1 MSRPERGHDARPR
14 FIAAGFDISVG
25 TAHAYVTT
33 VEAVRLFGQGAGPPE
48 VARRLRVSRKSAY
61 AWQTAWRAGGRAA
74 LMSKGAGGLPCRLSD
89 AQAERFQAELEAGP
103 AAHGWSEDQRW
114 TLARVVELINRHFG
128 YRYTPRGVSYLL
140 HRLSWSPQVPAH
152 RAAERDEQ
160 AVAAWRTELWS
171 RVRSSSLFGLEDSVF
186 AGQE

>member
-1 MSRPERGHDARPR
+1 MRYADGGGLT
-14 FIAAGFDISVG
+14 AAGR
-25 TAHAYVTT
+25 AKR
-33 VEAVRLFGQGAGPPE
+33 EAVRFEAAGMFGQGVRPPE

-61 AWQTAWRAGGRAA
+61 AWHAAWRAGGRAA

-89 AQAERFQAELEAGP
+89 AQAERLQVELEAGP

-114 TLARVVELINRHFG
+114 TLARVAELINRNFG

-140 HRLSWSPQVPAH
+140 HRLGWSPQVPAH

-160 AVAAWRTELWS
+160 AVAAWRTEQWS
-171 RVRSSSLFGLEDSVF
+171 RVRGQRSSWALGSSSRTRPDRT
-186 AGQE
+186 